1 MMPRL
6 PGEISKLIRGSGFI
20 FICRVTGAALTLITQ
35 ILLARWMGASELGIY
50 VLAFSWCV
58 LLASLASV
66 GIPNS
71 AMRFVGYGLAN
82 NQPGYIRGFAHTGLK
97 IVLSASLGVLAF
109 GMAALFLYGSDSVQ
123 FVPLSIALFAVP
135 FYVVMTFLV
144 SLAAAYPWYAA
155 AFLPDNVL
163 RPAVFLC
170 AICAVWVVGSELT
183 ATAAMLLQWLS
194 ITLVTVGVT
203 VVVNR
208 AMRLSHGTAKTIL
221 DTGTWLRTSA
231 PLMMVGI
238 FNNYFPE
245 LTIILV
251 GLLVPSDE
259 LAIYAVGFRMALII
273 RFGLQAIYA
282 YVGPEVSALLAKA
295 DTPGLQRVVNRSA
308 RFGLAST
315 LAGVVV
321 LLVLGKQI
329 LGLFGPEFVAAYW
342 VMIIVSL
349 SQVAQGAVGPAVRLL
364 TISGHEKQCMVV
376 FGATGL
382 LTVVLIMLLVPTYG
396 ITGAAISASTVMVI
410 WSVWFRALVAR
421 EIGVRPKI
429 FSGLR

>member
-1 MMPRL
+1 MPRL
-6 PGEISKLIRGSGFI
+6 PGEILKLLRGSGFI
-20 FICRVTGAALTLITQ
+20 FVCRVTGAALTLITQ
-35 ILLARWMGASELGIY
+35 ILLARWMGAAELGIY

-58 LLASLASV
+58 LLASLTSL
-66 GIPNS
+66 GIPNA

-82 NQPGYIRGFAHTGLK
+82 DQPGYVRGFARTGLK
-97 IVLSASLGVLAF
+97 IVLSSSLCVVVF

-123 FVPLSIALFAVP
+123 FVPLSMALFAVP

-170 AICAVWVVGSELT
+170 AIYAVWLVGLDLT

-194 ITLVTVGVT
+194 IALVTVGVA
-203 VVVNR
+203 VVVGR
-208 AMRLSHGTAKTIL
+208 AMHQSHGTAKKIL

-231 PLMMVGI
+231 PLMVVGL

-251 GLLVPSDE
+251 ALLVPSDE
-259 LAIYAVGFRMALII
+259 LAVYAVGFRMALII

-282 YVGPEVSALLAKA
+282 YVGPEVSALLAKE
-295 DTPGLQRVVNRSA
+295 DTQGLQRVVNRSA
-308 RFGLAST
+308 RLGLAST
-315 LAGVVV
+315 LAGAVI

-329 LGLFGPEFVAAYW
+329 LGFFGPEFVAAYW

-349 SQVAQGAVGPAVRLL
+349 SQIAQAAVGPAVRLL

-376 FGATGL
+376 FGVTGL
-382 LTVVLIMLLVPTYG
+382 LTAVLIMLLVPTYG
-396 ITGAAISASTVMVI
+396 ITGAAIAASTGMVI
-410 WSVWFRALVAR
+410 WSVWFRSLVAR

-429 FSGLR
+429 LSALR